1 MIEPGQRLILRTDG
15 ASRGNPGPA
24 AAGIIIENE
33 QGKLL
38 AQGKKYLG
46 QMTNNQAE
54 YRALILGLQA
64 IARYQPAAVQVC
76 LDSELVVH
84 QMNGRYQVRDA
95 ALRPLYQEAQKL
107 AAALPQVQFHHV
119 PRRQNAHADALA
131 NEALDA
137 HQHHQVFR
145 PPNE

>member
-24 AAGIIIENE
+24 AAGVVIESE

-38 AQGKKYLG
+38 AQGKKFLG

-54 YRALILGLQA
+54 YQALILGLQA
-64 IARYQPAAVQVC
+64 VSRYQPAAVQVY
-76 LDSELVVH
+76 LDSDLVVQ
-84 QMNGRYQVRDA
+84 QMNGRYRVKDA
-95 ALRPLYQEAQKL
+95 GLLALYQEASQL
-107 AAALPQVQFHHV
+107 VATLPQIQFQHV
-119 PRRQNAHADALA
+119 PRSKNSRADALA

-137 HQHHQVFR
+137 NRQSSHSPR
-145 PPNE
+145 L